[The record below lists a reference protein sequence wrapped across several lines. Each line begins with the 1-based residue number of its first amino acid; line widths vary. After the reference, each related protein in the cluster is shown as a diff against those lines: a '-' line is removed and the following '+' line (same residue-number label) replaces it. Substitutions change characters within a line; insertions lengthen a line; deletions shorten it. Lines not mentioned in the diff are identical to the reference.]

1 MTTLLMALTLMTPA
15 LALEYNISE
24 PSGGMFANETSV
36 DPVIVVG
43 GGPTERDNIDRSKNV
58 SVVPPPF
65 GSPASYLPGT
75 GTALTPSSSAWSSPT
90 TPSTTASAGSASSGT
105 VYYPPAE
112 AAADGTADITVST
125 GSTSTPFTLPD
136 NLFYADGSLGT
147 LKIPKLDLSV
157 KVYENES
164 LESLAKGVG
173 HFKSTSCWDGNVGLA
188 GHNRGL
194 ANHFGNIH
202 KLKTGDKIIYT
213 TKLGTRTYKVFFV
226 GQVEETDFSH
236 LGRTSDN
243 IITLVTCVR
252 DVRNMRWCVQGAE
265 VK

>member
-1 MTTLLMALTLMTPA
+1 LPHEENLVGAGAELCGVDDLVSGFQFVD
-15 LALEYNISE
+15 ISE
-24 PSGGMFANETSV
+24 
-36 DPVIVVG
+36 VIDQASIVTG
-43 GGPTERDNIDRSKNV
+43 KNV

-188 GHNRGL
+188 SVDIVPFCGTAADHNDRV
-194 ANHFGNIH
+194 N
-202 KLKTGDKIIYT
+202 
-213 TKLGTRTYKVFFV
+213 
-226 GQVEETDFSH
+226 
-236 LGRTSDN
+236 
-243 IITLVTCVR
+243 
-252 DVRNMRWCVQGAE
+252 
-265 VK
+265 